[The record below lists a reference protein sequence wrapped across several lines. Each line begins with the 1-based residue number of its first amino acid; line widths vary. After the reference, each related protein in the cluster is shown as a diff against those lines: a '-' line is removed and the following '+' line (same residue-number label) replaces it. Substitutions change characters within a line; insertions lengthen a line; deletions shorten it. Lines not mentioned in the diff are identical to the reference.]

1 MAVAFFTRA
10 LRVLG
15 VSAAAQ
21 GRTINRWNNI
31 SSQRILIR
39 RLSFGVSSKCLWPE
53 RMGVTASCRNG
64 GGAGDSDHGGEVQQ
78 GQQERRM
85 SRKSSVGGDMMEAV
99 ICKEEDLPQDGM
111 KTFEVE
117 GGKVLVVHHKGQ
129 LSALGSKCSHYGAPL
144 ETGVLCNGRVRCPW
158 HGACFSLATGDIEDF
173 PGLDSIPKYGIEV
186 VDGEVK
192 ITASKTLLAADKR
205 VKTLA
210 RRDPDNPSNF
220 VVIGGGAAGASC
232 VETLR
237 QEGYSGRLVMITPEY
252 HLPYDR
258 PKLSK
263 AMDLTPDKISLRSSE
278 FYESCDIEILQGISA
293 ERVDT
298 EGKMVHLS
306 SGEELPYDKIFIAT
320 GGKPRR
326 LGISGDD
333 LPEVYVIRTP
343 EDSNAI
349 SAAASGKHAVIVG
362 TSFIGMEAAAYLAT
376 NERAASVTII
386 GYTSVPFQRSLGLE
400 VGGRIQA
407 LFEEQGVKF
416 INGAK
421 VTEFTSEEGRLTG
434 VVLDTGETIP
444 ADVVVTGVGVVPN
457 TEFLKS
463 SDISLNGAAYVTV
476 NEFLETSV
484 PDVFCGGDIAA
495 FPLFIVDGASVAI
508 GHWQV
513 ALGHGRTAALNMLD
527 RESEVKSVPF
537 FWTVLFGKSLRYTGH
552 GEYDD
557 VIIGGD
563 LENLSFIAYYCRG
576 DRVVALA
583 SLGKDPAAAKY
594 AEMLQQGTF
603 LTKEQVVNDGNI
615 ALKMTC

>member
-1 MAVAFFTRA
+1 
-10 LRVLG
+10 
-15 VSAAAQ
+15 
-21 GRTINRWNNI
+21 
-31 SSQRILIR
+31 
-39 RLSFGVSSKCLWPE
+39 
-53 RMGVTASCRNG
+53 MGVTASCRNG

-144 ETGVLCNGRVRCPW
+144 ETGVLCNGRV
-158 HGACFSLATGDIEDF
+158 
-173 PGLDSIPKYGIEV
+173 SIPKYGIEV

-362 TSFIGMEAAAYLAT
+362 TSFIAAYLAT

-421 VTEFTSEEGRLTG
+421 